1 MMVQKYLHTVCK
13 LFIVCILLVSMVG
26 CSGTSNKMRLRKRKQ
41 ITEVLVE
48 AINDNNT
55 ERIYNLFSE
64 DIKKSDDKLLLQIK
78 DICNYF
84 DSEIESYNHTGGGQS
99 DQYNEEERFRQRII
113 ADYSLCTR
121 TGKEYR
127 LLYRAHTIGLDK
139 NSTGLYSLVIIS
151 EEDYNSDLAE
161 YYVPMDGGAVIE
173 QQKEE
178 ELKVRLLEYEQT
190 SG

>member
-1 MMVQKYLHTVCK
+1 MRYTVFR
-13 LFIVCILLVSMVG
+13 LFIVCILLVSIVG
-26 CSGTSNKMRLRKRKQ
+26 CDGTSNKMRLRKRNQ
-41 ITEVLVE
+41 ITEVLIK

-55 ERIYNLFSE
+55 DRIYDLFSA
-64 DIKKSDDKLLLQIK
+64 DIKKSDAKLLLQIK

-84 DSEIESYNHTGGGQS
+84 DSMIESYDYRGGGQS

-113 ADYSLCTR
+113 ADYSLRTR

-127 LLYRAHTIGLDK
+127 LLYRAHTIGIDK

-178 ELKVRLLEYEQT
+178 ELKMRLIEYEQA
-190 SG
+190 